1 MDEDESALEF
11 GTNSGY
17 VETIRQLAKEGKQ
30 EELSREVQAWVH
42 DDWSWL
48 HRGHMPHEAP
58 EKIAEQEFSEQMV
71 LLERL
76 VILLQPFLRQCATA
90 AFWQV
95 QDSLRSVQRHR
106 SALQSKSSAVHDA
119 VEQLRREVEALR
131 MPVVQSHGNEE
142 PQSLVC
148 VAVARSAPGSSS
160 LPKFIV
166 GERCCYAAVQSQ
178 GQTRTTCWASSA
190 PTSGSTVLA
199 EDIGRHRGASQRRST
214 LKELRRCKRHVA
226 T

>member
-42 DDWSWL
+42 DSWSLL
-48 HRGHMPHEAP
+48 HGGRTPHEAR
-58 EKIAEQEFSEQMV
+58 EKIAEQECSEGMV

-76 VILLQPFLRQCATA
+76 VILLQFFWQQCAMA

-95 QDSLRSVQRHR
+95 QDLLRSVQRDV
-106 SALQSKSSAVHDA
+106 SALQSDSNALHDA

-131 MPVVQSHGNEE
+131 TPAVQSHGNEE
-142 PQSLVC
+142 PQSPVC
-148 VAVARSAPGSSS
+148 VAVAPSARGSSS
-160 LPKFIV
+160 SPNSSLGSADATPQSSPKGKQGRRAGQAVRRRHAPQFLLEILD
-166 GERCCYAAVQSQ
+166 GIAAP
-178 GQTRTTCWASSA
+178 AK
-190 PTSGSTVLA
+190 
-199 EDIGRHRGASQRRST
+199 GAQHS
-214 LKELRRCKRHVA
+214 KG
-226 T
+226 